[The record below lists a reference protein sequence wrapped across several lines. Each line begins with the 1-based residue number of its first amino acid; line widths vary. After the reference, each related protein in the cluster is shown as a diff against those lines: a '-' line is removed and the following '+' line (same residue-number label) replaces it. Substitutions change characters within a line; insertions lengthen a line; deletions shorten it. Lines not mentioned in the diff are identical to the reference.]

1 LPASA
6 TEWID
11 SASIE
16 AAPVNTNATNLAIAI
31 PRLARNAAKI
41 ARCCPRSPPP
51 SGGDPSATVVTGR
64 GDDLTTVH
72 GHCLL

>member
-41 ARCCPRSPPP
+41 ARVLPSFTPAVRWRSV
-51 SGGDPSATVVTGR
+51 GNGR
-64 GDDLTTVH
+64 DRPW
-72 GHCLL
+72 